1 MDNEKGHNR
10 PGHDGLFKLF
20 LREPDTARDFLAVHL
35 PADIRAQV
43 RLDTLKLEPGSFV
56 DQKLRE
62 LHSDVLYSVET
73 AEGHAGY
80 IYCLV
85 EHQSTADRMMAW
97 RMMRYS
103 MAVMDAHLKKGNDTL
118 PVVVP
123 LLFYQG
129 TVRPYPYSTDWMDC
143 FDAPALAREVY
154 SRPWPLVDVSVM
166 EDSDLQSH
174 RRMALLELVQRDI
187 RHRDAASLLRDV
199 VQLIRLAGNTR
210 AQSLRPPVFS
220 DIYQRSPEVTRS
232 GRYTLVSVKSADAQR
247 EPLNQLI
254 DITMPGQ
261 LVNSVGDGFRYLL
274 FQSGYSLCGRYGA
287 DFAELLKRPLPAVQ
301 RKIGPMRLSEALQV
315 VAGPAWRMS
324 VDEVNREVCFVLR
337 DAYLAQAKTTAS
349 ATPTLKSSDTAG
361 VYVSPETSRNPYTG
375 VLPGKNAVPVVA
387 GQLLTSKKDT
397 AQKPVSEFLPVPAL
411 QLPATS
417 VKSVGAP
424 VSATAPA
431 PRNPFTGE
439 NLTGTTMPVP
449 ASPSPVGGKP
459 DVSTPAPSTATP
471 VKPATATAAVAK
483 PLTGTPVTVVA
494 SGPEWKAVAGS
505 TLKESLTDWAGK
517 ADCASGGHWVVIWQ
531 TSTDYRI
538 DAPLVFKGNFESALV
553 QVFDL
558 YKKADKPLFAEAS
571 RLQCLVSVTDKPADR
586 S

>member
-1 MDNEKGHNR
+1 MNTQA
-10 PGHDGLFKLF
+10 LFCLS
-20 LREPDTARDFLAVHL
+20 LPLVIAGCAQQTSTSTARDSAF
-35 PADIRAQV
+35 
-43 RLDTLKLEPGSFV
+43 
-56 DQKLRE
+56 
-62 LHSDVLYSVET
+62 
-73 AEGHAGY
+73 
-80 IYCLV
+80 
-85 EHQSTADRMMAW
+85 
-97 RMMRYS
+97 
-103 MAVMDAHLKKGNDTL
+103 
-118 PVVVP
+118 
-123 LLFYQG
+123 
-129 TVRPYPYSTDWMDC
+129 
-143 FDAPALAREVY
+143 
-154 SRPWPLVDVSVM
+154 
-166 EDSDLQSH
+166 
-174 RRMALLELVQRDI
+174 
-187 RHRDAASLLRDV
+187 
-199 VQLIRLAGNTR
+199 

-220 DIYQRSPEVTRS
+220 DIYQRSQEVTRS

-287 DFAELLKRPLPAVQ
+287 AFAELLKRPLPAVQ

-337 DAYLAQAKTTAS
+337 DAWLAQAKTTAS
-349 ATPTLKSSDTAG
+349 ATPTLKSSSDTAG
-361 VYVSPETSRNPYTG
+361 VYASPETSRNPYTG
-375 VLPGKNAVPVVA
+375 VLPGKKAVPVVA
-387 GQLLTSKKDT
+387 GQLLASKKET
-397 AQKPVSEFLPVPAL
+397 GQKPVSQSLPVPAL
-411 QLPATS
+411 QPPATS

-424 VSATAPA
+424 VSATPPA

-439 NLTGTTMPVP
+439 NLTGTKMPVP
-449 ASPSPVGGKP
+449 SSPSPVVP
-459 DVSTPAPSTATP
+459 QPRVNTPAPSAVAT
-471 VKPATATAAVAK
+471 VKPATVTGAVAK
-483 PLTGTPVTVVA
+483 PITGTPVTVVA

-517 ADCASGGHWVVIWQ
+517 ADCSGGGHWVVIWQ

-571 RLQCLVSVTDKPADR
+571 RLQCLVSVTDKPVDR

>member
-1 MDNEKGHNR
+1 MNTQA
-10 PGHDGLFKLF
+10 LFCLS
-20 LREPDTARDFLAVHL
+20 LPLVIAGCVQQTSTLTARDSAF
-35 PADIRAQV
+35 
-43 RLDTLKLEPGSFV
+43 
-56 DQKLRE
+56 
-62 LHSDVLYSVET
+62 
-73 AEGHAGY
+73 
-80 IYCLV
+80 
-85 EHQSTADRMMAW
+85 
-97 RMMRYS
+97 
-103 MAVMDAHLKKGNDTL
+103 
-118 PVVVP
+118 
-123 LLFYQG
+123 
-129 TVRPYPYSTDWMDC
+129 
-143 FDAPALAREVY
+143 
-154 SRPWPLVDVSVM
+154 
-166 EDSDLQSH
+166 
-174 RRMALLELVQRDI
+174 
-187 RHRDAASLLRDV
+187 
-199 VQLIRLAGNTR
+199 
-210 AQSLRPPVFS
+210 AQSQRPPAFS

-397 AQKPVSEFLPVPAL
+397 AQKPVSQSLPVPAL
-411 QLPATS
+411 QPPATS

-439 NLTGTTMPVP
+439 NLTGTTMPVT

-517 ADCASGGHWVVIWQ
+517 ADCSSGGHWVVIWQ

>member
-1 MDNEKGHNR
+1 MNTQA
-10 PGHDGLFKLF
+10 LFCLS
-20 LREPDTARDFLAVHL
+20 LPLVIAGCAQQTSTSTARDSAF
-35 PADIRAQV
+35 
-43 RLDTLKLEPGSFV
+43 
-56 DQKLRE
+56 
-62 LHSDVLYSVET
+62 
-73 AEGHAGY
+73 
-80 IYCLV
+80 
-85 EHQSTADRMMAW
+85 
-97 RMMRYS
+97 
-103 MAVMDAHLKKGNDTL
+103 
-118 PVVVP
+118 
-123 LLFYQG
+123 
-129 TVRPYPYSTDWMDC
+129 
-143 FDAPALAREVY
+143 
-154 SRPWPLVDVSVM
+154 
-166 EDSDLQSH
+166 
-174 RRMALLELVQRDI
+174 
-187 RHRDAASLLRDV
+187 
-199 VQLIRLAGNTR
+199 

-301 RKIGPMRLSEALQV
+301 RKIGPMRLSEALQI

-337 DAYLAQAKTTAS
+337 DAWLAQAKTTAS
-349 ATPTLKSSDTAG
+349 ATPTLKSSSDTAG
-361 VYVSPETSRNPYTG
+361 VYASPETSRNPYTG
-375 VLPGKNAVPVVA
+375 VLPGKKAVPVVA
-387 GQLLTSKKDT
+387 GQLLASKKET
-397 AQKPVSEFLPVPAL
+397 GQKPVSQSLPVPAL
-411 QLPATS
+411 QPPATS

-424 VSATAPA
+424 VSATPPA

-449 ASPSPVGGKP
+449 SSPSPVVP
-459 DVSTPAPSTATP
+459 QPRVNTPAPSAVAT
-471 VKPATATAAVAK
+471 VKPATVTGAVAK
-483 PLTGTPVTVVA
+483 PITGTPVTVVA

-538 DAPLVFKGNFESALV
+538 DAPLIFKGNFESALV

>member
-1 MDNEKGHNR
+1 MNTQA
-10 PGHDGLFKLF
+10 LFCLS
-20 LREPDTARDFLAVHL
+20 LPLVIAGCAQQTSTSTARDSAF
-35 PADIRAQV
+35 
-43 RLDTLKLEPGSFV
+43 
-56 DQKLRE
+56 
-62 LHSDVLYSVET
+62 
-73 AEGHAGY
+73 
-80 IYCLV
+80 
-85 EHQSTADRMMAW
+85 
-97 RMMRYS
+97 
-103 MAVMDAHLKKGNDTL
+103 
-118 PVVVP
+118 
-123 LLFYQG
+123 
-129 TVRPYPYSTDWMDC
+129 
-143 FDAPALAREVY
+143 
-154 SRPWPLVDVSVM
+154 
-166 EDSDLQSH
+166 
-174 RRMALLELVQRDI
+174 
-187 RHRDAASLLRDV
+187 
-199 VQLIRLAGNTR
+199 

-315 VAGPAWRMS
+315 VAGPAWCMS

-337 DAYLAQAKTTAS
+337 DAYLAQAKTPVSTTPV
-349 ATPTLKSSDTAG
+349 ATVSGTPG
-361 VYVSPETSRNPYTG
+361 VYASVETSRNPYTG
-375 VLPGKNAVPVVA
+375 VLPGKKSVPVVA
-387 GQLLTSKKDT
+387 GQLLASKKET
-397 AQKPVSEFLPVPAL
+397 GQKPVSQSLPVPAL
-411 QLPATS
+411 QPPATS

-424 VSATAPA
+424 VSATLPA

-439 NLTGTTMPVP
+439 NLTGTTMPVT

-517 ADCASGGHWVVIWQ
+517 ADCSSGGHWVVIWQ

>member
-1 MDNEKGHNR
+1 MNTQA
-10 PGHDGLFKLF
+10 LFCLS
-20 LREPDTARDFLAVHL
+20 LPLVIAGCAQQTSTLTARDSAF
-35 PADIRAQV
+35 
-43 RLDTLKLEPGSFV
+43 
-56 DQKLRE
+56 
-62 LHSDVLYSVET
+62 
-73 AEGHAGY
+73 
-80 IYCLV
+80 
-85 EHQSTADRMMAW
+85 
-97 RMMRYS
+97 
-103 MAVMDAHLKKGNDTL
+103 
-118 PVVVP
+118 
-123 LLFYQG
+123 
-129 TVRPYPYSTDWMDC
+129 
-143 FDAPALAREVY
+143 
-154 SRPWPLVDVSVM
+154 
-166 EDSDLQSH
+166 
-174 RRMALLELVQRDI
+174 
-187 RHRDAASLLRDV
+187 
-199 VQLIRLAGNTR
+199 
-210 AQSLRPPVFS
+210 AQSQRPPAFS

-397 AQKPVSEFLPVPAL
+397 AQKPVSQSLPVPAL
-411 QLPATS
+411 QPPATS

-439 NLTGTTMPVP
+439 NLTGTTMPVT

-459 DVSTPAPSTATP
+459 DVSTPAPSTDTP

-517 ADCASGGHWVVIWQ
+517 ADCSSGGHWVVIWQ

>member
-1 MDNEKGHNR
+1 MNTQA
-10 PGHDGLFKLF
+10 LFCLS
-20 LREPDTARDFLAVHL
+20 LPLVIAGCAQQTSTSTARDSAF
-35 PADIRAQV
+35 
-43 RLDTLKLEPGSFV
+43 
-56 DQKLRE
+56 
-62 LHSDVLYSVET
+62 
-73 AEGHAGY
+73 
-80 IYCLV
+80 
-85 EHQSTADRMMAW
+85 
-97 RMMRYS
+97 
-103 MAVMDAHLKKGNDTL
+103 
-118 PVVVP
+118 
-123 LLFYQG
+123 
-129 TVRPYPYSTDWMDC
+129 
-143 FDAPALAREVY
+143 
-154 SRPWPLVDVSVM
+154 
-166 EDSDLQSH
+166 
-174 RRMALLELVQRDI
+174 
-187 RHRDAASLLRDV
+187 
-199 VQLIRLAGNTR
+199 

-274 FQSGYSLCGRYGA
+274 FQSGYSLCGRYGT

-337 DAYLAQAKTTAS
+337 DAYLAQAKTPVSTTPV
-349 ATPTLKSSDTAG
+349 ATVSGTPG
-361 VYVSPETSRNPYTG
+361 VYASVETSRNPYTG
-375 VLPGKNAVPVVA
+375 VLPGKKSVPVVA
-387 GQLLTSKKDT
+387 GQLLASKKET
-397 AQKPVSEFLPVPAL
+397 GQKPVSQSLPVPAL
-411 QLPATS
+411 QPPATS

-424 VSATAPA
+424 VSATLPA

-439 NLTGTTMPVP
+439 NLTGTTMPVT

-517 ADCASGGHWVVIWQ
+517 ADCSSGGHWVVIWQ

>member
-1 MDNEKGHNR
+1 MNTQA
-10 PGHDGLFKLF
+10 LFCLS
-20 LREPDTARDFLAVHL
+20 LPLVIAGCAQQTSTSTARDSAF
-35 PADIRAQV
+35 
-43 RLDTLKLEPGSFV
+43 
-56 DQKLRE
+56 
-62 LHSDVLYSVET
+62 
-73 AEGHAGY
+73 
-80 IYCLV
+80 
-85 EHQSTADRMMAW
+85 
-97 RMMRYS
+97 
-103 MAVMDAHLKKGNDTL
+103 
-118 PVVVP
+118 
-123 LLFYQG
+123 
-129 TVRPYPYSTDWMDC
+129 
-143 FDAPALAREVY
+143 
-154 SRPWPLVDVSVM
+154 
-166 EDSDLQSH
+166 
-174 RRMALLELVQRDI
+174 
-187 RHRDAASLLRDV
+187 
-199 VQLIRLAGNTR
+199 
-210 AQSLRPPVFS
+210 AQSQRPPAFS

-324 VDEVNREVCFVLR
+324 VDEANREVCFVLR
-337 DAYLAQAKTTAS
+337 DAWLAQAKTPVSTTPV
-349 ATPTLKSSDTAG
+349 ATISDTPS
-361 VYVSPETSRNPYTG
+361 VYASVETSRNPYTG
-375 VLPGKNAVPVVA
+375 VLPGKKAVPVVA
-387 GQLLTSKKDT
+387 GQLLASKKET
-397 AQKPVSEFLPVPAL
+397 GQKPVSQSLPVPAL
-411 QLPATS
+411 QPPATS

-424 VSATAPA
+424 VSATPPA

-449 ASPSPVGGKP
+449 SSPSPVVP
-459 DVSTPAPSTATP
+459 QPRVNTPAPSAVAT
-471 VKPATATAAVAK
+471 VKPATVTGAVAK
-483 PLTGTPVTVVA
+483 PITGTLVTVVA

-517 ADCASGGHWVVIWQ
+517 ADCSGGGHWVVIWQ

-571 RLQCLVSVTDKPADR
+571 RLQCLVSVTDKPVDR

>member
-1 MDNEKGHNR
+1 MNTQA
-10 PGHDGLFKLF
+10 LFCLS
-20 LREPDTARDFLAVHL
+20 LPLVIAGCAQQLPLSPARDSAF
-35 PADIRAQV
+35 
-43 RLDTLKLEPGSFV
+43 
-56 DQKLRE
+56 
-62 LHSDVLYSVET
+62 
-73 AEGHAGY
+73 
-80 IYCLV
+80 
-85 EHQSTADRMMAW
+85 
-97 RMMRYS
+97 
-103 MAVMDAHLKKGNDTL
+103 
-118 PVVVP
+118 
-123 LLFYQG
+123 
-129 TVRPYPYSTDWMDC
+129 
-143 FDAPALAREVY
+143 
-154 SRPWPLVDVSVM
+154 
-166 EDSDLQSH
+166 
-174 RRMALLELVQRDI
+174 
-187 RHRDAASLLRDV
+187 
-199 VQLIRLAGNTR
+199 
-210 AQSLRPPVFS
+210 AQSQRPPAFS

-232 GRYTLVSVKSADAQR
+232 GRYTLVNVKSADAQR

-274 FQSGYSLCGRYGA
+274 FQSGYSLCGGYGA
-287 DFAELLKRPLPAVQ
+287 DFAELLNRPLPAIQ

-337 DAYLAQAKTTAS
+337 DAYLTQAKARAQTS
-349 ATPTLKSSDTAG
+349 VTPVVAGAAQSG
-361 VYVSPETSRNPYTG
+361 VYSSPETTRNPYTG
-375 VLPGKNAVPVVA
+375 VLPGNKPSPVVA
-387 GQLLTSKKDT
+387 GHVLAAKNSREQAAGS
-397 AQKPVSEFLPVPAL
+397 QSLPVPAL
-411 QLPATS
+411 KPPATP
-417 VKSVGAP
+417 VKSVGVP
-424 VSATAPA
+424 VSATSTASTA

-439 NLTGTTMPVP
+439 NLTGTTVPVT
-449 ASPSPVGGKP
+449 PSPAAV
-459 DVSTPAPSTATP
+459 TPAAVATPSTVTT

-505 TLKESLTDWAGK
+505 TLKESLTEWAGK
-517 ADCASGGHWVVIWQ
+517 ADCSSGGHWVVIWQ

>member
-1 MDNEKGHNR
+1 MNTQA
-10 PGHDGLFKLF
+10 LFCLS
-20 LREPDTARDFLAVHL
+20 LPLVIAGCAQQTSTLTARDSAF
-35 PADIRAQV
+35 
-43 RLDTLKLEPGSFV
+43 
-56 DQKLRE
+56 
-62 LHSDVLYSVET
+62 
-73 AEGHAGY
+73 
-80 IYCLV
+80 
-85 EHQSTADRMMAW
+85 
-97 RMMRYS
+97 
-103 MAVMDAHLKKGNDTL
+103 
-118 PVVVP
+118 
-123 LLFYQG
+123 
-129 TVRPYPYSTDWMDC
+129 
-143 FDAPALAREVY
+143 
-154 SRPWPLVDVSVM
+154 
-166 EDSDLQSH
+166 
-174 RRMALLELVQRDI
+174 
-187 RHRDAASLLRDV
+187 
-199 VQLIRLAGNTR
+199 
-210 AQSLRPPVFS
+210 AQSQRPPAFS

-324 VDEVNREVCFVLR
+324 VDKVNREVCFVLR

-397 AQKPVSEFLPVPAL
+397 AQKPVSQSLPVPAL
-411 QLPATS
+411 QPPATS

-439 NLTGTTMPVP
+439 NLTGTTMPVT

-517 ADCASGGHWVVIWQ
+517 ADCSSGGHWVVIWQ

>member
-1 MDNEKGHNR
+1 MNTQA
-10 PGHDGLFKLF
+10 LFCLS
-20 LREPDTARDFLAVHL
+20 LPLVIAGCAQQLPVSPARDSAF
-35 PADIRAQV
+35 
-43 RLDTLKLEPGSFV
+43 
-56 DQKLRE
+56 
-62 LHSDVLYSVET
+62 
-73 AEGHAGY
+73 
-80 IYCLV
+80 
-85 EHQSTADRMMAW
+85 
-97 RMMRYS
+97 
-103 MAVMDAHLKKGNDTL
+103 
-118 PVVVP
+118 
-123 LLFYQG
+123 
-129 TVRPYPYSTDWMDC
+129 
-143 FDAPALAREVY
+143 
-154 SRPWPLVDVSVM
+154 
-166 EDSDLQSH
+166 
-174 RRMALLELVQRDI
+174 
-187 RHRDAASLLRDV
+187 
-199 VQLIRLAGNTR
+199 
-210 AQSLRPPVFS
+210 AQSQRPPAFS

-274 FQSGYSLCGRYGA
+274 FQSGYSLCGGYGA
-287 DFAELLKRPLPAVQ
+287 DFAELLNRPLPAIQ

-337 DAYLAQAKTTAS
+337 DAYLTQAKARAQTS
-349 ATPTLKSSDTAG
+349 VTPVVAGAAQSG
-361 VYVSPETSRNPYTG
+361 VYSSPETTRNPYTG
-375 VLPGKNAVPVVA
+375 VLPGNKPSPVVA
-387 GQLLTSKKDT
+387 GHVLAAKNSREQAAGS
-397 AQKPVSEFLPVPAL
+397 QSLPVPAL
-411 QLPATS
+411 KPPATP
-417 VKSVGAP
+417 VKSVGVP
-424 VSATAPA
+424 VSATSTASTA

-439 NLTGTTMPVP
+439 NLTGTTVPVT
-449 ASPSPVGGKP
+449 PSPAAV
-459 DVSTPAPSTATP
+459 TPAAVATPSTVTT

-517 ADCASGGHWVVIWQ
+517 ADCSSGGHWVVIWQ

>member
-1 MDNEKGHNR
+1 MNTQA
-10 PGHDGLFKLF
+10 LFCLS
-20 LREPDTARDFLAVHL
+20 LPLVIAGCAQQTSTSTARDSAF
-35 PADIRAQV
+35 
-43 RLDTLKLEPGSFV
+43 
-56 DQKLRE
+56 
-62 LHSDVLYSVET
+62 
-73 AEGHAGY
+73 
-80 IYCLV
+80 
-85 EHQSTADRMMAW
+85 
-97 RMMRYS
+97 
-103 MAVMDAHLKKGNDTL
+103 
-118 PVVVP
+118 
-123 LLFYQG
+123 
-129 TVRPYPYSTDWMDC
+129 
-143 FDAPALAREVY
+143 
-154 SRPWPLVDVSVM
+154 
-166 EDSDLQSH
+166 
-174 RRMALLELVQRDI
+174 
-187 RHRDAASLLRDV
+187 
-199 VQLIRLAGNTR
+199 
-210 AQSLRPPVFS
+210 AQSQRPPAFS

-337 DAYLAQAKTTAS
+337 DAWLAQAKTPVSTTPV
-349 ATPTLKSSDTAG
+349 ATISDTPS
-361 VYVSPETSRNPYTG
+361 VYASVETSRNPYTG
-375 VLPGKNAVPVVA
+375 VLPGKKAVPVVA
-387 GQLLTSKKDT
+387 GQLLASKKET
-397 AQKPVSEFLPVPAL
+397 GQKPVSQSLPVPAL
-411 QLPATS
+411 QPPATS

-424 VSATAPA
+424 VSATPPA

-449 ASPSPVGGKP
+449 SSPSPVVP
-459 DVSTPAPSTATP
+459 QPRVNTPAPSAVAT
-471 VKPATATAAVAK
+471 VKPATVTGAVAK
-483 PLTGTPVTVVA
+483 PITGTLVTVVA

-517 ADCASGGHWVVIWQ
+517 ADCSGGGHWVVIWQ

-571 RLQCLVSVTDKPADR
+571 RLRCLVSVTDKPADR

>member
-1 MDNEKGHNR
+1 MNTQA
-10 PGHDGLFKLF
+10 LFCLS
-20 LREPDTARDFLAVHL
+20 LPLVIAGCAQQTSTSTARDSAF
-35 PADIRAQV
+35 
-43 RLDTLKLEPGSFV
+43 
-56 DQKLRE
+56 
-62 LHSDVLYSVET
+62 
-73 AEGHAGY
+73 
-80 IYCLV
+80 
-85 EHQSTADRMMAW
+85 
-97 RMMRYS
+97 
-103 MAVMDAHLKKGNDTL
+103 
-118 PVVVP
+118 
-123 LLFYQG
+123 
-129 TVRPYPYSTDWMDC
+129 
-143 FDAPALAREVY
+143 
-154 SRPWPLVDVSVM
+154 
-166 EDSDLQSH
+166 
-174 RRMALLELVQRDI
+174 
-187 RHRDAASLLRDV
+187 
-199 VQLIRLAGNTR
+199 
-210 AQSLRPPVFS
+210 AQSQRPPAFS

-337 DAYLAQAKTTAS
+337 DAYLAQAKTPVSTAPV
-349 ATPTLKSSDTAG
+349 ATISDTPG
-361 VYVSPETSRNPYTG
+361 VYASVETSRNPYTG
-375 VLPGKNAVPVVA
+375 VLPGKKAVPVVA
-387 GQLLTSKKDT
+387 GQLQASKKET
-397 AQKPVSEFLPVPAL
+397 GQKPVSQSLPVPAL
-411 QLPATS
+411 QPPATS

-424 VSATAPA
+424 VSATPPA

-449 ASPSPVGGKP
+449 SSPSPVVP
-459 DVSTPAPSTATP
+459 QPPVNTPAPSAVAT
-471 VKPATATAAVAK
+471 VKPATGSVAVAK

-494 SGPEWKAVAGS
+494 SGPEWKVVAGS

>member
-1 MDNEKGHNR
+1 MNTQA
-10 PGHDGLFKLF
+10 LFCLS
-20 LREPDTARDFLAVHL
+20 LPLVIAGCAQQTSTSTARDSAF
-35 PADIRAQV
+35 
-43 RLDTLKLEPGSFV
+43 
-56 DQKLRE
+56 
-62 LHSDVLYSVET
+62 
-73 AEGHAGY
+73 
-80 IYCLV
+80 
-85 EHQSTADRMMAW
+85 
-97 RMMRYS
+97 
-103 MAVMDAHLKKGNDTL
+103 
-118 PVVVP
+118 
-123 LLFYQG
+123 
-129 TVRPYPYSTDWMDC
+129 
-143 FDAPALAREVY
+143 
-154 SRPWPLVDVSVM
+154 
-166 EDSDLQSH
+166 
-174 RRMALLELVQRDI
+174 
-187 RHRDAASLLRDV
+187 
-199 VQLIRLAGNTR
+199 

-337 DAYLAQAKTTAS
+337 DAWLAQAKTPVSTTPIATVSGTPGIYAS
-349 ATPTLKSSDTAG
+349 
-361 VYVSPETSRNPYTG
+361 VETSRNPYTG
-375 VLPGKNAVPVVA
+375 VLPGKKAAPVMA
-387 GQLLTSKKDT
+387 DQLLASKKET
-397 AQKPVSEFLPVPAL
+397 GQKPVSQSLPVPAL
-411 QLPATS
+411 QPPATS

-449 ASPSPVGGKP
+449 ASPSPVGVKT

-517 ADCASGGHWVVIWQ
+517 ADCTSGGHWVVIWQ

>member
-1 MDNEKGHNR
+1 MNTQA
-10 PGHDGLFKLF
+10 LFCLS
-20 LREPDTARDFLAVHL
+20 LPLVIAGCAQQTSTSTARDNAF
-35 PADIRAQV
+35 
-43 RLDTLKLEPGSFV
+43 
-56 DQKLRE
+56 
-62 LHSDVLYSVET
+62 
-73 AEGHAGY
+73 
-80 IYCLV
+80 
-85 EHQSTADRMMAW
+85 
-97 RMMRYS
+97 
-103 MAVMDAHLKKGNDTL
+103 
-118 PVVVP
+118 
-123 LLFYQG
+123 
-129 TVRPYPYSTDWMDC
+129 
-143 FDAPALAREVY
+143 
-154 SRPWPLVDVSVM
+154 
-166 EDSDLQSH
+166 
-174 RRMALLELVQRDI
+174 
-187 RHRDAASLLRDV
+187 
-199 VQLIRLAGNTR
+199 

-337 DAYLAQAKTTAS
+337 DAWLAQAKTTAS
-349 ATPTLKSSDTAG
+349 ATPTLKSSSDTAG
-361 VYVSPETSRNPYTG
+361 VYASPETSRNPYTG
-375 VLPGKNAVPVVA
+375 VLPGKKAVPVVA
-387 GQLLTSKKDT
+387 GQLLASKKET
-397 AQKPVSEFLPVPAL
+397 GQKPVSQSLPVPAL
-411 QLPATS
+411 QPPATS

-424 VSATAPA
+424 VSATPPA

-449 ASPSPVGGKP
+449 SSPSPIVP
-459 DVSTPAPSTATP
+459 QPRVNTPAPSAVAT
-471 VKPATATAAVAK
+471 VKPATVTGAVAK
-483 PLTGTPVTVVA
+483 PITGTPVTVVA

>member
-1 MDNEKGHNR
+1 MNTQA
-10 PGHDGLFKLF
+10 LFCLS
-20 LREPDTARDFLAVHL
+20 LPLVIAGCAQQLPVSPARDSAF
-35 PADIRAQV
+35 
-43 RLDTLKLEPGSFV
+43 
-56 DQKLRE
+56 
-62 LHSDVLYSVET
+62 
-73 AEGHAGY
+73 
-80 IYCLV
+80 
-85 EHQSTADRMMAW
+85 
-97 RMMRYS
+97 
-103 MAVMDAHLKKGNDTL
+103 
-118 PVVVP
+118 
-123 LLFYQG
+123 
-129 TVRPYPYSTDWMDC
+129 
-143 FDAPALAREVY
+143 
-154 SRPWPLVDVSVM
+154 
-166 EDSDLQSH
+166 
-174 RRMALLELVQRDI
+174 
-187 RHRDAASLLRDV
+187 
-199 VQLIRLAGNTR
+199 
-210 AQSLRPPVFS
+210 AQSQRPPAFS

-232 GRYTLVSVKSADAQR
+232 GRYTLVNVKSADAQR

-274 FQSGYSLCGRYGA
+274 FQSGYSLCGGYGA
-287 DFAELLKRPLPAVQ
+287 DFAELLNRPLPAIQ

-337 DAYLAQAKTTAS
+337 DAYLTQAKARAQTS
-349 ATPTLKSSDTAG
+349 VTPVVAGAAQSG
-361 VYVSPETSRNPYTG
+361 VYSSPETTRNPYTG
-375 VLPGKNAVPVVA
+375 VLPGNKPSPVVA
-387 GQLLTSKKDT
+387 GHVLAAKNSREQAAGS
-397 AQKPVSEFLPVPAL
+397 QSLPVPAL
-411 QLPATS
+411 KPPATP
-417 VKSVGAP
+417 VKSVGVP
-424 VSATAPA
+424 VSATSTASTA

-439 NLTGTTMPVP
+439 NLTGTTVPVT
-449 ASPSPVGGKP
+449 PSPAAV
-459 DVSTPAPSTATP
+459 TPAAVATPSTVTP

-483 PLTGTPVTVVA
+483 PLTGTPVAVVA

>member
-1 MDNEKGHNR
+1 MNTQA
-10 PGHDGLFKLF
+10 LFCLS
-20 LREPDTARDFLAVHL
+20 LPLVIAGCAQQTSTLTARDSAF
-35 PADIRAQV
+35 
-43 RLDTLKLEPGSFV
+43 
-56 DQKLRE
+56 
-62 LHSDVLYSVET
+62 
-73 AEGHAGY
+73 
-80 IYCLV
+80 
-85 EHQSTADRMMAW
+85 
-97 RMMRYS
+97 
-103 MAVMDAHLKKGNDTL
+103 
-118 PVVVP
+118 
-123 LLFYQG
+123 
-129 TVRPYPYSTDWMDC
+129 
-143 FDAPALAREVY
+143 
-154 SRPWPLVDVSVM
+154 
-166 EDSDLQSH
+166 
-174 RRMALLELVQRDI
+174 
-187 RHRDAASLLRDV
+187 
-199 VQLIRLAGNTR
+199 
-210 AQSLRPPVFS
+210 AQSQRPPAFS

-397 AQKPVSEFLPVPAL
+397 AQKPVSQSLPVPAL
-411 QLPATS
+411 QPPATS

-439 NLTGTTMPVP
+439 NLTGTTMPVT

-517 ADCASGGHWVVIWQ
+517 ADCSSGGHWVVIWQ

-553 QVFDL
+553 
-558 YKKADKPLFAEAS
+558 
-571 RLQCLVSVTDKPADR
+571 
-586 S
+586 

>member
-1 MDNEKGHNR
+1 MNTQA
-10 PGHDGLFKLF
+10 LFCLS
-20 LREPDTARDFLAVHL
+20 LPLVIAGCAQQTSTSTARDSAF
-35 PADIRAQV
+35 
-43 RLDTLKLEPGSFV
+43 
-56 DQKLRE
+56 
-62 LHSDVLYSVET
+62 
-73 AEGHAGY
+73 
-80 IYCLV
+80 
-85 EHQSTADRMMAW
+85 
-97 RMMRYS
+97 
-103 MAVMDAHLKKGNDTL
+103 
-118 PVVVP
+118 
-123 LLFYQG
+123 
-129 TVRPYPYSTDWMDC
+129 
-143 FDAPALAREVY
+143 
-154 SRPWPLVDVSVM
+154 
-166 EDSDLQSH
+166 
-174 RRMALLELVQRDI
+174 
-187 RHRDAASLLRDV
+187 
-199 VQLIRLAGNTR
+199 

-274 FQSGYSLCGRYGA
+274 FQSGYSLCGRYGT

-337 DAYLAQAKTTAS
+337 DAYLTQAKARAQTS
-349 ATPTLKSSDTAG
+349 VTPVVAGAAQSG
-361 VYVSPETSRNPYTG
+361 VYSSPETTRNPYTG
-375 VLPGKNAVPVVA
+375 VLPGNKPSPVVA
-387 GQLLTSKKDT
+387 GHVLAAKNSREQAAGS
-397 AQKPVSEFLPVPAL
+397 QSLPVPAL
-411 QLPATS
+411 KPPATP
-417 VKSVGAP
+417 VKSVGVP
-424 VSATAPA
+424 VSATSTASTA

-439 NLTGTTMPVP
+439 NLTGTTVPVT
-449 ASPSPVGGKP
+449 PSPAAV
-459 DVSTPAPSTATP
+459 TPAAVATPSTVTT

-517 ADCASGGHWVVIWQ
+517 ADCSSGGHWVVIWQ

>member
-1 MDNEKGHNR
+1 MNTQA
-10 PGHDGLFKLF
+10 LFCLS
-20 LREPDTARDFLAVHL
+20 LPLVIAGCAQQTSTSTARDSAF
-35 PADIRAQV
+35 
-43 RLDTLKLEPGSFV
+43 
-56 DQKLRE
+56 
-62 LHSDVLYSVET
+62 
-73 AEGHAGY
+73 
-80 IYCLV
+80 
-85 EHQSTADRMMAW
+85 
-97 RMMRYS
+97 
-103 MAVMDAHLKKGNDTL
+103 
-118 PVVVP
+118 
-123 LLFYQG
+123 
-129 TVRPYPYSTDWMDC
+129 
-143 FDAPALAREVY
+143 
-154 SRPWPLVDVSVM
+154 
-166 EDSDLQSH
+166 
-174 RRMALLELVQRDI
+174 
-187 RHRDAASLLRDV
+187 
-199 VQLIRLAGNTR
+199 

-337 DAYLAQAKTTAS
+337 DAYLAQAKTPVSTTPV
-349 ATPTLKSSDTAG
+349 ATVSGTPG
-361 VYVSPETSRNPYTG
+361 VYASVETSRNPYTG
-375 VLPGKNAVPVVA
+375 VLPGKKSVPVVA
-387 GQLLTSKKDT
+387 GQLLASKKET
-397 AQKPVSEFLPVPAL
+397 GQKPVSQSLPVPAL
-411 QLPATS
+411 QPPATS

-424 VSATAPA
+424 VSATLPA

-517 ADCASGGHWVVIWQ
+517 ADCSSGGHWVVIWQ

>member
-1 MDNEKGHNR
+1 MNTQA
-10 PGHDGLFKLF
+10 LFCLS
-20 LREPDTARDFLAVHL
+20 LPLVIAGCAQQTSTSTARDSAF
-35 PADIRAQV
+35 
-43 RLDTLKLEPGSFV
+43 
-56 DQKLRE
+56 
-62 LHSDVLYSVET
+62 
-73 AEGHAGY
+73 
-80 IYCLV
+80 
-85 EHQSTADRMMAW
+85 
-97 RMMRYS
+97 
-103 MAVMDAHLKKGNDTL
+103 
-118 PVVVP
+118 
-123 LLFYQG
+123 
-129 TVRPYPYSTDWMDC
+129 
-143 FDAPALAREVY
+143 
-154 SRPWPLVDVSVM
+154 
-166 EDSDLQSH
+166 
-174 RRMALLELVQRDI
+174 
-187 RHRDAASLLRDV
+187 
-199 VQLIRLAGNTR
+199 
-210 AQSLRPPVFS
+210 AQSLRPPAFS

-337 DAYLAQAKTTAS
+337 DAWLAQAKTPVSTTPV
-349 ATPTLKSSDTAG
+349 ATVSDTPG
-361 VYVSPETSRNPYTG
+361 VYDSVETSRNPYTG
-375 VLPGKNAVPVVA
+375 VLPGKKAVPVVA
-387 GQLLTSKKDT
+387 GQLLASKKET
-397 AQKPVSEFLPVPAL
+397 GQKPVSQSLPVPAL
-411 QLPATS
+411 QPPATS

-424 VSATAPA
+424 VSATPPA

-449 ASPSPVGGKP
+449 SSPSPVVP
-459 DVSTPAPSTATP
+459 QPRVNTPAPSAVAT
-471 VKPATATAAVAK
+471 VKPATGSVAVAK

-517 ADCASGGHWVVIWQ
+517 ADCSGGGHWVVIWQ

>member
-1 MDNEKGHNR
+1 MNTQA
-10 PGHDGLFKLF
+10 LFCLS
-20 LREPDTARDFLAVHL
+20 LPLVIAGCAQQTSTSTARDSAF
-35 PADIRAQV
+35 
-43 RLDTLKLEPGSFV
+43 
-56 DQKLRE
+56 
-62 LHSDVLYSVET
+62 
-73 AEGHAGY
+73 
-80 IYCLV
+80 
-85 EHQSTADRMMAW
+85 
-97 RMMRYS
+97 
-103 MAVMDAHLKKGNDTL
+103 
-118 PVVVP
+118 
-123 LLFYQG
+123 
-129 TVRPYPYSTDWMDC
+129 
-143 FDAPALAREVY
+143 
-154 SRPWPLVDVSVM
+154 
-166 EDSDLQSH
+166 
-174 RRMALLELVQRDI
+174 
-187 RHRDAASLLRDV
+187 
-199 VQLIRLAGNTR
+199 

-337 DAYLAQAKTTAS
+337 DAWLAQAKTTAS

-387 GQLLTSKKDT
+387 SQLLTT
-397 AQKPVSEFLPVPAL
+397 QKPVSQSLPVSAL
-411 QLPATS
+411 KPSVTP

-424 VSATAPA
+424 VSTTPPV

-449 ASPSPVGGKP
+449 ASPSPVVP
-459 DVSTPAPSTATP
+459 QSRVDTPAPSAVATI
-471 VKPATATAAVAK
+471 KPPTGSVAVAK
-483 PLTGTPVTVVA
+483 PLTGTPVTVLA

>member
-1 MDNEKGHNR
+1 MNTQA
-10 PGHDGLFKLF
+10 LFCLS
-20 LREPDTARDFLAVHL
+20 LPLVIAGCAQQTSTLTARDSAF
-35 PADIRAQV
+35 
-43 RLDTLKLEPGSFV
+43 
-56 DQKLRE
+56 
-62 LHSDVLYSVET
+62 
-73 AEGHAGY
+73 
-80 IYCLV
+80 
-85 EHQSTADRMMAW
+85 
-97 RMMRYS
+97 
-103 MAVMDAHLKKGNDTL
+103 
-118 PVVVP
+118 
-123 LLFYQG
+123 
-129 TVRPYPYSTDWMDC
+129 
-143 FDAPALAREVY
+143 
-154 SRPWPLVDVSVM
+154 
-166 EDSDLQSH
+166 
-174 RRMALLELVQRDI
+174 
-187 RHRDAASLLRDV
+187 
-199 VQLIRLAGNTR
+199 
-210 AQSLRPPVFS
+210 AQSQRPPAFS

-397 AQKPVSEFLPVPAL
+397 AQKPVSQSLSVPAL
-411 QLPATS
+411 QPPATS

-439 NLTGTTMPVP
+439 NLTGTTMPVT

-517 ADCASGGHWVVIWQ
+517 ADCSSGGHWVVIWQ

>member
-1 MDNEKGHNR
+1 MQIPARLPQLWSSTGFFMNTQA
-10 PGHDGLFKLF
+10 LFCLS
-20 LREPDTARDFLAVHL
+20 LPLVIAGCAPQTSTSTARDSAF
-35 PADIRAQV
+35 
-43 RLDTLKLEPGSFV
+43 
-56 DQKLRE
+56 
-62 LHSDVLYSVET
+62 
-73 AEGHAGY
+73 
-80 IYCLV
+80 
-85 EHQSTADRMMAW
+85 
-97 RMMRYS
+97 
-103 MAVMDAHLKKGNDTL
+103 
-118 PVVVP
+118 
-123 LLFYQG
+123 
-129 TVRPYPYSTDWMDC
+129 
-143 FDAPALAREVY
+143 
-154 SRPWPLVDVSVM
+154 
-166 EDSDLQSH
+166 
-174 RRMALLELVQRDI
+174 
-187 RHRDAASLLRDV
+187 
-199 VQLIRLAGNTR
+199 
-210 AQSLRPPVFS
+210 AQSLRPPAFS

-232 GRYTLVSVKSADAQR
+232 GRYTLVGVKSADAQR

-261 LVNSVGDGFRYLL
+261 LVKSVGDGFRYLL

-287 DFAELLKRPLPAVQ
+287 DFAELLQRPLPAVQ
-301 RKIGPMRLSEALQV
+301 RKIGPVRLSEALQV

-337 DAYLAQAKTTAS
+337 DAYLAQAKTPVSTPPVATVS
-349 ATPTLKSSDTAG
+349 ATPG
-361 VYVSPETSRNPYTG
+361 VYASVETSRNPYTG
-375 VLPGKNAVPVVA
+375 VLPGKKAEPVVA
-387 GQLLTSKKDT
+387 GQLPASKKDT
-397 AQKPVSEFLPVPAL
+397 TPKPVSQSLPVPAL
-411 QLPATS
+411 QPPATA

-424 VSATAPA
+424 VSATPPA

-449 ASPSPVGGKP
+449 VGVKP

-483 PLTGTPVTVVA
+483 PLTATPVAAPVA
-494 SGPEWKAVAGS
+494 AVPGGPEWRAAVGS
-505 TLKESLTDWAGK
+505 TLKESLTEWAGK

>member
-1 MDNEKGHNR
+1 MNTQA
-10 PGHDGLFKLF
+10 LFCLS
-20 LREPDTARDFLAVHL
+20 LPLVIAGCAQQTSTSTARDSAF
-35 PADIRAQV
+35 
-43 RLDTLKLEPGSFV
+43 
-56 DQKLRE
+56 
-62 LHSDVLYSVET
+62 
-73 AEGHAGY
+73 
-80 IYCLV
+80 
-85 EHQSTADRMMAW
+85 
-97 RMMRYS
+97 
-103 MAVMDAHLKKGNDTL
+103 
-118 PVVVP
+118 
-123 LLFYQG
+123 
-129 TVRPYPYSTDWMDC
+129 
-143 FDAPALAREVY
+143 
-154 SRPWPLVDVSVM
+154 
-166 EDSDLQSH
+166 
-174 RRMALLELVQRDI
+174 
-187 RHRDAASLLRDV
+187 
-199 VQLIRLAGNTR
+199 

-337 DAYLAQAKTTAS
+337 DAWLAQAKTPVSTTPV
-349 ATPTLKSSDTAG
+349 ATVSDTPG
-361 VYVSPETSRNPYTG
+361 VYASVETSRNPYTG
-375 VLPGKNAVPVVA
+375 VLPGKKAVPVVA
-387 GQLLTSKKDT
+387 GQLLASKKET
-397 AQKPVSEFLPVPAL
+397 GQKPVSQSLPVPAL
-411 QLPATS
+411 QPPATS

-424 VSATAPA
+424 VSATPPA

-449 ASPSPVGGKP
+449 SSPSPVVP
-459 DVSTPAPSTATP
+459 QPRVNTPAPSAVAT
-471 VKPATATAAVAK
+471 VKPATGSVAVAK

-517 ADCASGGHWVVIWQ
+517 ADCSGGGHWVVIWQ

>member
-1 MDNEKGHNR
+1 MNTQA
-10 PGHDGLFKLF
+10 LFCLS
-20 LREPDTARDFLAVHL
+20 LPLVIAGCAQQTSTSTARDSAF
-35 PADIRAQV
+35 
-43 RLDTLKLEPGSFV
+43 
-56 DQKLRE
+56 
-62 LHSDVLYSVET
+62 
-73 AEGHAGY
+73 
-80 IYCLV
+80 
-85 EHQSTADRMMAW
+85 
-97 RMMRYS
+97 
-103 MAVMDAHLKKGNDTL
+103 
-118 PVVVP
+118 
-123 LLFYQG
+123 
-129 TVRPYPYSTDWMDC
+129 
-143 FDAPALAREVY
+143 
-154 SRPWPLVDVSVM
+154 
-166 EDSDLQSH
+166 
-174 RRMALLELVQRDI
+174 
-187 RHRDAASLLRDV
+187 
-199 VQLIRLAGNTR
+199 
-210 AQSLRPPVFS
+210 AQSLRPPAFS

-337 DAYLAQAKTTAS
+337 DAWLAQAKTPVSTTPV
-349 ATPTLKSSDTAG
+349 ATVSDTPG
-361 VYVSPETSRNPYTG
+361 VYASVETSRNPYTG
-375 VLPGKNAVPVVA
+375 VLPGKKAVPVVA
-387 GQLLTSKKDT
+387 GQLLASKKET
-397 AQKPVSEFLPVPAL
+397 GQKPVSQSLPVPAL
-411 QLPATS
+411 QPPATS

-424 VSATAPA
+424 VSATPPA

-449 ASPSPVGGKP
+449 SSPSPVVP
-459 DVSTPAPSTATP
+459 QPRVNTPAPSAVAT
-471 VKPATATAAVAK
+471 VKPATGSVAVAK

-517 ADCASGGHWVVIWQ
+517 ADCSSGGHWVVIWQ